1 MSKRNSVACT
11 TSVVIVELTSPNKK
25 AKLVDKQTVNV
36 PKRFTLFVMSKRNS
50 AGGATSAV
58 LVEPSSPKK
67 KAKVV
72 DKQTVNV
79 PKIFTLF
86 NKDGR
91 PLGWVFEGFFD
102 GREYLKK
109 LSNKSGSLTI
119 VGEIEFKSFSNLKT
133 KWLPESLIG
142 NRLWGIIIEPAH
154 EGVDEDGSMR
164 LFPSDQEGV
173 PMAWAKKIAQAMM
186 LAEVYTNIQVKERF
200 LTKNEECD
208 FIARCSTVSY
218 KEAVSAVSLE
228 SVAPGL
234 FEELI

>member
-50 AGGATSAV
+50 AAGATSAV
-58 LVEPSSPKK
+58 IVQPPSPKK

-79 PKIFTLF
+79 PKRFTLS
-86 NKDGR
+86 NKDGL

-173 PMAWAKKIAQAMM
+173 PMACAKKIARAMM
-186 LAEVYTNIQVKERF
+186 LAEVYTNIQV
-200 LTKNEECD
+200 
-208 FIARCSTVSY
+208 
-218 KEAVSAVSLE
+218 
-228 SVAPGL
+228 
-234 FEELI
+234 